1 MGQNK
6 SGRLRVEDSA
16 RILVVRLS
24 AIGDVVRTIPTVKA
38 VRETLPNAF
47 IGWAVEDKVASILE
61 DSPYI
66 DTLHVMPRRTWRKNY
81 FRMRP
86 FWKFIGGIRAA
97 GYDVAL
103 DFHGNA
109 KSGAV
114 TWLSGAATRFG
125 FARRYCKE
133 FNHLATTYRV
143 EPPGVRINR
152 YERNFSL
159 VESIVG
165 PPPYDLHVDLPIGE
179 SVRREVDSFL
189 AGWRKPT
196 QPLIAVHPVT
206 SRPFKVWPAESYA
219 QVCDE
224 LTSDPD
230 PCQVLLTWGP
240 GERDATERVAQIAAN
255 DIAIAPP
262 MDSLKH
268 FAYLVSR
275 ADIYFGGDT
284 GPMHIASTMG
294 TPVVAIFGSTDP
306 VVNGPYR
313 QPHRVLYAGL
323 DCSPCNERE
332 CERAHERMT
341 NITPDAAAGAI
352 RELLPANRLAV

>member
-1 MGQNK
+1 VVQDK
-6 SGRLRVEDSA
+6 SGQLQVEDGA

-24 AIGDVVRTIPTVKA
+24 AIGDVVRTIPAVKA
-38 VRETLPNAF
+38 LREKLPNAL
-47 IGWAVEDKVASILE
+47 IGWAVEDKASSILE
-61 DSPYI
+61 DSPYV
-66 DTLHVMPRRTWRKNY
+66 DTLHVLPRRAWRKNY

-97 GYDVAL
+97 GYDIAV

-114 TWLSGAATRFG
+114 TWLSGAATRVG
-125 FARRYCKE
+125 FVREHCKE
-133 FNHLATTYRV
+133 FNHLATTHRIA
-143 EPPGVRINR
+143 PPGARINR

-159 VESIVG
+159 IESMVG
-165 PPPYDLHVDLPIGE
+165 PPPYDLHVDIPIGE

-189 AGWRKPT
+189 SDWRKPT

-206 SRPFKVWPAESYA
+206 SRPFKVWGAESYA
-219 QVCDE
+219 RVCDE
-224 LTSDPD
+224 LTSGLD

-240 GERDATERVAQIAAN
+240 GERDATERVAQTAAN
-255 DIAIAPP
+255 DITIAPP

-275 ADIYFGGDT
+275 ADVYFGGDT
-284 GPMHIASTMG
+284 GPMHIASTME

-313 QPHRVLYAGL
+313 RPHRVLYSGL
-323 DCSPCNERE
+323 DCSPCNERK
-332 CERAHERMT
+332 CNRAHECMT
-341 NITPDAAAGAI
+341 DIIPDAAADGRRI
-352 RELLPANRLAV
+352 E